1 MIYASSSSSDIVG
14 LENKGDY
21 DVVFLK
27 YSYKYNLNVV
37 DTSGGKAIAVQES
50 NLGII
55 IPTSNDGYE
64 VDKIIVR
71 DLNGDVLDVEVTK
84 LEDGTYSFPL
94 SDDVDI
100 EVLFREKIENPK
112 TGVFD
117 YISFI
122 LVGLLISFVGYNV
135 INYNNQK
142 FEL

>member
-71 DLNGDVLDVEVTK
+71 DLNEDVLDVEVTK

-94 SDDVDI
+94 SDDVEI
-100 EVLFREKIENPK
+100 EALFLSNPK
-112 TGVFD
+112 TGVIDNAIYFVIMFIISLIGYL
-117 YISFI
+117 YIRR
-122 LVGLLISFVGYNV
+122 
-135 INYNNQK
+135 INL
-142 FEL
+142 EI